1 MTTLTKHKLIDV
13 IELIGGGTPKT
24 SVLEYW
30 NGNIPWISVKDF
42 NNDNRYVY
50 STEKY
55 ITKEGLNHSSTK
67 LLQKDDIII
76 SARGTVGE
84 LAMVPYPMAFNQ
96 SCYGIRGINS
106 INQTFLYYLI
116 KACIYKLK
124 AISHGSVFDTITRDT
139 FSNIDILLPD
149 TKTQDIIAEFLSSV
163 DDKIEI
169 NQSINNNLE
178 QQAQAIFKSWFVDFE
193 PFGGTMPNDWQNLT
207 LGDVTENIRTRI
219 GKNNY
224 TVLSAVNTGKLQPS
238 DEYFSKQVYSKNTEK
253 YIIVKDGNF
262 AYNPA
267 RINIGSIGINEL
279 GYTGCVSPVYV
290 VFKVDKDYES
300 FFRFYFKSAIFNE
313 ETKTRASGS
322 VRQSLN
328 YSDFALIGINYPSQN
343 IAKQFNEIYKSFFK
357 VKIEIEKE
365 NKHLTQLRDTLLP
378 KLMSGEIDVSNVK
391 IDEKFDGS
399 STDKLSFSYIY
410 IVIYEPFIIIIVIII
425 VGVNYEKTVYYII
438 ILFYFLYL

>member
-178 QQAQAIFKSWFVDFE
+178 QQAQAIFNNKFVNVEAIPDNWQIGNLSGIADYLNGLAMQKFR
-193 PFGGTMPNDWQNLT
+193 PNEDEVGIPVLKIKELRQGFCDKQSDLCSPNIRSEYLINN
-207 LGDVTENIRTRI
+207 GDV
-219 GKNNY
+219 
-224 TVLSAVNTGKLQPS
+224 V
-238 DEYFSKQVYSKNTEK
+238 FSWSGTLWL
-253 YIIVKDGNF
+253 DLW
-262 AYNPA
+262 
-267 RINIGSIGINEL
+267 GSGLCGLNQHL
-279 GYTGCVSPVYV
+279 
-290 VFKVDKDYES
+290 FKVTSSKYDKW
-300 FFRFYFKSAIFNE
+300 FYYFWTKYHLNKFIAIAADKATTMGHIKREDLDRSRVLIPDNETYIQLNSALSPILELIIKNKDE
-313 ETKTRASGS
+313 N
-322 VRQSLN
+322 RQ
-328 YSDFALIGINYPSQN
+328 LI
-343 IAKQFNEIYKSFFK
+343 
-357 VKIEIEKE
+357 
-365 NKHLTQLRDTLLP
+365 QLRDTLLP

-399 STDKLSFSYIY
+399 STDKLSFS
-410 IVIYEPFIIIIVIII
+410 
-425 VGVNYEKTVYYII
+425 EK
-438 ILFYFLYL
+438 